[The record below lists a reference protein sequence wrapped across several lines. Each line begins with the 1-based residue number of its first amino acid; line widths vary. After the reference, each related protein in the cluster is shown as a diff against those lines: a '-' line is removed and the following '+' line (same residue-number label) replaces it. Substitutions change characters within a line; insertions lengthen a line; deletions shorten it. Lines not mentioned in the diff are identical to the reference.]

1 MFRKEIQNCL
11 TQLNKIKFKAILS
24 ALVIWKTMKK
34 ILVFML
40 LFITSCSSKD
50 ELSITNENNLF
61 SVTKETA
68 VLVCGGK
75 SRLIES
81 KNEEIIKV
89 EIKDSSINEKEK
101 FVQFTVVETDRKGGK
116 YRIVNCYPNKD
127 PKKSIVKTITTSY
140 KLN

>member
-1 MFRKEIQNCL
+1 
-11 TQLNKIKFKAILS
+11 
-24 ALVIWKTMKK
+24 MKK
-34 ILVFML
+34 ILVFIL
-40 LFITSCSSKD
+40 LFITSCSTKD
-50 ELSITNENNLF
+50 ELSITDETKLF

-89 EIKDSSINEKEK
+89 EIKDSSMTEKEK

>member
-1 MFRKEIQNCL
+1 MLKNEEHFYSEIK
-11 TQLNKIKFKAILS
+11 NKSLFDE
-24 ALVIWKTMKK
+24 KK
-34 ILVFML
+34 IFY
-40 LFITSCSSKD
+40 
-50 ELSITNENNLF
+50 
-61 SVTKETA
+61 VTKETA

-75 SRLIES
+75 SRIIES
-81 KNEEIIKV
+81 KNEEIIKI
-89 EIKDSSINEKEK
+89 EIKDFSSTEKEK

>member
-1 MFRKEIQNCL
+1 MFRKKIQYCL
-11 TQLNKIKFKAILS
+11 TQLNKIKFKAIS
-24 ALVIWKTMKK
+24 IEFVIWKTMKK

-50 ELSITNENNLF
+50 ELYITNENNLF

-89 EIKDSSINEKEK
+89 EIKDSSSTKKEK
-101 FVQFTVVETDRKGGK
+101 FVQFTFVETDRKGGK
-116 YRIVNCYPNKD
+116 YRIVNCYPNQD
-127 PKKSIVKTITTSY
+127 PKKSIIKTITTSY

>member
-1 MFRKEIQNCL
+1 
-11 TQLNKIKFKAILS
+11 QLQVNLS
-24 ALVIWKTMKK
+24 SKKTMKK
-34 ILVFML
+34 LLILTIL
-40 LFITSCSSKD
+40 LISSCSTKD
-50 ELSITNENNLF
+50 ELSITDENKLF

-75 SRLIES
+75 SRIIES

-89 EIKDSSINEKEK
+89 EIKDSSSTEKEK
-101 FVQFTVVETDRKGGK
+101 FVQFTIVETDRKGGK

>member
-1 MFRKEIQNCL
+1 
-11 TQLNKIKFKAILS
+11 
-24 ALVIWKTMKK
+24 MKK
-34 ILVFML
+34 ILVFII
-40 LFITSCSSKD
+40 LFITSCSTKD
-50 ELSITNENNLF
+50 ELSITDENELF

-89 EIKDSSINEKEK
+89 EIKDSSITEKEK

-127 PKKSIVKTITTSY
+127 PKKSVIKTIMTNYQLT
-140 KLN
+140 